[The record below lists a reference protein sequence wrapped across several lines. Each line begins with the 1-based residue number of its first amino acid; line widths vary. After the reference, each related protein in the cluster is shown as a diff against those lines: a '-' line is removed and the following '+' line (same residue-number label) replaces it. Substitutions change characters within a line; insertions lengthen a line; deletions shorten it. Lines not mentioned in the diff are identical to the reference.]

1 MTQQAEATAGQPSPE
16 GRGGGRPGATGRGV
30 RRRRVRAWPWLTPT
44 LVLVTVVV
52 AYPAVEMVR
61 TSLLDISSIGLAQGF
76 AGLDNYT
83 SLFGEPALGGVI
95 ANTVTWVV
103 VVVGVTIL
111 VSLSLAQLL
120 HKRFVGRSFVR
131 WALIVPWAS
140 SLVMTATVWRYIYER
155 DYGMLNR
162 VLLDLGLINTPVDW
176 FREPGVVLWCLI
188 LIGIIVSIPF
198 ATYVFLA
205 GLQTIPDDLYEAAR
219 IDGAGPWQ
227 TYRQITLPLLR
238 PALLVALV
246 LNVIYVFNSFP
257 IIWII
262 TGKLPGNDADT
273 TVTLMYKIAFTADLD
288 PGKAAAL
295 AVVNVA
301 FLLAVVTFYLRKVRW
316 DDEEDAPEQRRAGAL
331 RRGGEAVLDR
341 ASTVLRPVGAA
352 AGALLRGLGTALG
365 RMWRPVRPVGL
376 PVIGLGVA
384 AFFLTPY
391 AVMVTSALKSDAD
404 LFHSPALYFPSNWEW
419 ANFAKVWSA
428 IPLADYLVAS
438 LVIAVAA
445 TVIVLCVSLP
455 AAYFV
460 ARQRFR
466 GRKLFLYV
474 VLVTQM
480 FAPVA
485 LVVGIYREVVL
496 ADTFLA
502 RVDPDWSAINTFW
515 AIILINAVFNLAFS
529 VWILNGYFASIPKE
543 IEEAAMVDGL
553 NRLRAMIHVVLPIA
567 KPGIVTAVIFTF
579 IQVWNEFV
587 VARTIFNDPTAH
599 KQTLTVGINQF
610 VGLYETQYQYLFV
623 ASLVGIVPVVL
634 LFGMIERYLV
644 SGLTAGSIK

>member
-1 MTQQAEATAGQPSPE
+1 RAP
-16 GRGGGRPGATGRGV
+16 
-30 RRRRVRAWPWLTPT
+30 RRRRRLRAWPWLTPT

-83 SLFGEPALGGVI
+83 NLFSEPALGGVV

-103 VVVGVTIL
+103 VVVGVTL
-111 VSLSLAQLL
+111 VVSLALAQLL
-120 HKRFVGRSFVR
+120 HKRFVGRTLVR

-155 DYGMLNR
+155 DFGMLNR
-162 VLLDLGLINTPVDW
+162 LLLDLGLIGAPVDW
-176 FREPGVVLWCLI
+176 FREPGTVLWCLI
-188 LIGIIVSIPF
+188 FIGIVVSIPF

-219 IDGAGPWQ
+219 IDGAGSWQ
-227 TYRQITLPLLR
+227 IYRQVTLPLLR
-238 PALLVALV
+238 PAFLVALV

-273 TVTLMYKIAFTADLD
+273 TVTYMYKIAFTSDLD
-288 PGKAAAL
+288 PGEAGAM
-295 AVVNVA
+295 AVLNVL
-301 FLLAVVTFYLRKVRW
+301 FLLIVVTFYLRRVRW
-316 DDEEDAPEQRRAGAL
+316 DDEDEVGEGRAGVVSRSWSAL
-331 RRGGEAVLDR
+331 RDHVSEAARPMRLTAGR
-341 ASTVLRPVGAA
+341 ALVR
-352 AGALLRGLGTALG
+352 LGTALG
-365 RMWRPVRPVGL
+365 RLWHPVRPVGL
-376 PVIGLGVA
+376 PVVGACVA
-384 AFFLTPY
+384 AFFLAPY
-391 AVMVTSALKSDAD
+391 AVMLLSALKSDAD
-404 LFHSPALYFPSNWEW
+404 LFRSPALYLPSEW
-419 ANFAKVWSA
+419 RWRNFVDVWSA
-428 IPLADYLVAS
+428 IPLADYLFAS

-445 TVIVLCVSLP
+445 TLIVLCVSLP

-460 ARQRFR
+460 ARHRFR
-466 GRKLFLYV
+466 GRRLFLYV

-502 RVDPDWSAINTFW
+502 AVDPDWGAINTYW
-515 AIILINAVFNLAFS
+515 AIILINAAFNLAFS
-529 VWILNGYFASIPKE
+529 VWILNGYFASIPRE
-543 IEEAAMVDGL
+543 IEEAAMIDGL
-553 NRLRAMIHVVLPIA
+553 SRLRAMIHVVLPVA

-587 VARTIFNDPTAH
+587 VARTIFNDPTTH

-623 ASLVGIVPVVL
+623 ASLIGIVPVVV
-634 LFGMIERYLV
+634 LFAAIERHLV
-644 SGLTAGSIK
+644 SGLTAGGVK